1 LTRGQLC
8 RRGPFGRPELT
19 TVAVK
24 SWSFDRLAPKAP
36 HPRLGGR
43 FRGLQLADPMGGG
56 DIDAVA
62 AINLQHRKPDL
73 TRLARAAILVVTV
86 DQTPIDIAA

>member
-1 LTRGQLC
+1 
-8 RRGPFGRPELT
+8 
-19 TVAVK
+19 
-24 SWSFDRLAPKAP
+24 
-36 HPRLGGR
+36 
-43 FRGLQLADPMGGG
+43 MGGG